1 MLFSLPLTDIYVNIY
16 GYVGRRITVGPE
28 ERAMP
33 DLIQKAL
40 SAKRESK
47 YIEFKQGFDPTSPR
61 EWCELIKDIV
71 AIANSGGGIIVF
83 GLGNTGIP
91 TEDPVEP
98 IAHIDP
104 ADIANKIS
112 KYTGPVDLEF
122 DIRSLEKDG
131 HGLVAFVLQ
140 PVSIPLV
147 FQKPGT
153 YDIGSGKQRTAFS
166 RGTVYF
172 RHGAKSEPGT
182 SEDIRKVIERQLE
195 NIRKSW
201 LKGVRK
207 VVKAPPGSKIVTVTS
222 VSGKEAPTVLAT
234 TVRAVNDPN
243 ATPVRLTRDP
253 AQSSGSFVHEEVSNG
268 IFDEI
273 NNVIDANRVLAK
285 GKQHFFL
292 GQPIYYRIYAERHHV
307 VQSEETIFVLLRCA
321 LSDFYAPFIFWT
333 LSLSDTQV
341 ARALAALYL
350 HPRNPNIHI
359 LMRMAVLLGPD
370 FTRWLYEKWH
380 TIWKRHPQPPSFYW
394 TLKRMMSKTED
405 TDLRA
410 VAARTSLTGQIS
422 ITGETPVAVKEL
434 LEKPEQ
440 SASLLSKACIRVFE
454 GDNAS
459 RTAARNLDYLAYG
472 ASIQR
477 RAPKIAKAIVAD
489 IGDQAASDLVEN
501 AESD

>member
-1 MLFSLPLTDIYVNIY
+1 
-16 GYVGRRITVGPE
+16 
-28 ERAMP
+28 MP
-33 DLIQKAL
+33 DLIQRAL

-47 YIEFKQGFDPTSPR
+47 YIEFKQEFDPTLPS

-91 TEDPVEP
+91 TGKSVGP
-98 IAHIDP
+98 IASIDP

-112 KYTGPVDLEF
+112 KYTGPVDLEL
-122 DIRSLEKDG
+122 DIRTLEKDG

-147 FQKPGT
+147 FQNPGT
-153 YDIGSGKQRTAFS
+153 YNIGSGKQRTAFS

-207 VVKAPPGSKIVTVTS
+207 VVKAPPGSKIITVTA
-222 VSGKEAPTVLAT
+222 VSGKEAPSILAT

-253 AQSSGSFVHEEVSNG
+253 AQSSGSFVHEEVSDG

-273 NNVIDANRVLAK
+273 NNVIDANRILAK
-285 GKQHFFL
+285 GQQYFFL

-307 VQSEETIFVLLRCA
+307 AQSEETISVLLHCA

-333 LSLSDTQV
+333 LSLSDTLV

-350 HPRNPNIHI
+350 HPRSPNIHI
-359 LMRMAVLLGPD
+359 LMRMAVLLGHD
-370 FTRWLYEKWH
+370 FTQWLYEKWH
-380 TIWKRHPQPPSFYW
+380 AKWKQHPQRPPFYY
-394 TLKRMMSKTED
+394 TFKKMMSKTED
-405 TDLRA
+405 GDSRT

-440 SASLLSKACIRVFE
+440 SALLLSKACIRVFE

-459 RTAARNLDYLAYG
+459 RTAARNLDYFAYG
-472 ASIQR
+472 AEIQR
-477 RAPKIAKAIVAD
+477 RAPKIAKAIVAA
-489 IGDQAASDLVEN
+489 IGDKVSGDLVESP
-501 AESD
+501 ESD